1 MRIGLSPGTHSHT
14 HTHSFALS
22 PHAVVEGL
30 DIVKKI
36 EAVGS
41 PSGKPSEVVE
51 ITDAGEIPVKKAG
64 LFSKKK

>member
-1 MRIGLSPGTHSHT
+1 M
-14 HTHSFALS
+14 
-22 PHAVVEGL
+22 EGM